1 MERTAEKALLRE
13 LKETEDLAGCL
24 QRNQARFRHQTV
36 AEGLTNVYKTR
47 SISKAELAR
56 RSDVSLVY
64 LHQVFAGRRMP
75 SRDRLLGLCVGMRTT
90 LDETQMLLQLA
101 VYAPLC
107 PCNRRD
113 AILIYG
119 IVHHHTL
126 ADLREELVKFGEA
139 PFY

>member
-64 LHQVFAGRRMP
+64 LHQVFGGRRTP
-75 SRDRLLGLCVGMRTT
+75 SRDRLLGLCLGLHAT
-90 LDETQMLLQLA
+90 LEETQRLLQLA

-107 PCNRRD
+107 PLHRRD
-113 AILIYG
+113 SIVIYG
-119 IVHHHTL
+119 IFHRMTL
-126 ADLREELVKFGEA
+126 TDLRETLMELGEA
-139 PFY
+139 PLY

>member
-1 MERTAEKALLRE
+1 MENPAAKALLRE
-13 LKETEDLAGCL
+13 LKETEYLAGCL
-24 QRNQARFRHQTV
+24 QRNEARFCHQTV
-36 AEGLTNVYKTR
+36 AEGLTNLYKTR

-56 RSDVSLVY
+56 RSEVSLVY

-75 SRDRLLGLCVGMRTT
+75 SRDRLLGLCVGLRTT
-90 LDETQMLLQLA
+90 LDEAQLLLRLA

-119 IVHHHTL
+119 IFHQHTL